1 MLKKWGFIVVLI
13 AVVSA
18 SCSKYQK
25 LLKSSDM
32 DFKYTEALKY
42 YDDEK
47 YEKAMAL
54 FEELIPLFRGTD
66 RAEKVYYCYNG
77 EFHRGEW
84 LDGIIDVL
92 REDNVF
98 KRITIKECL
107 EIYF

>member
-1 MLKKWGFIVVLI
+1 MLKKWGFIITVI
-13 AVVSA
+13 ALVSA

-32 DFKYTEALKY
+32 DLKYTEAIKY

-66 RAEKVYYCYNG
+66 RAEKVY
-77 EFHRGEW
+77 
-84 LDGIIDVL
+84 
-92 REDNVF
+92 
-98 KRITIKECL
+98 
-107 EIYF
+107 